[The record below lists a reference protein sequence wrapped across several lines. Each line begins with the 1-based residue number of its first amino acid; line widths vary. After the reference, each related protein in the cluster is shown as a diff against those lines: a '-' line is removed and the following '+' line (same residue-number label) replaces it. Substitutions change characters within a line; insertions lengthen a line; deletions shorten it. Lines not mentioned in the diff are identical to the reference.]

1 MFERGRLY
9 WCRLPDDPKRRPV
22 LVISPDLRNELA
34 SDVVV
39 IPASTVVRMGP
50 WHVLL
55 RTGEG
60 GVPQSSV
67 LKCEQ
72 PATIRKSQLDK
83 NPLGRRLAI
92 GHLVGIGHEPAQGRI
107 KEFERLVKSDA
118 PTGQH
123 TGDQVGKAV
132 RLAHR

>member
-22 LVISPDLRNELA
+22 LVLSPNLRNELA
-34 SDVVV
+34 SDIVV
-39 IPASTVVRMGP
+39 IPASTVLRLGP

-60 GVPQSSV
+60 GVPHPSV

-72 PATIRKSQLDK
+72 PATIRKARLDPE
-83 NPLGRRLAI
+83 PLGSRLDATRMSEVGAAVIRAI
-92 GHLVGIGHEPAQGRI
+92 ELNA
-107 KEFERLVKSDA
+107 
-118 PTGQH
+118 
-123 TGDQVGKAV
+123 
-132 RLAHR
+132 

>member
-22 LVISPDLRNELA
+22 LIVSPDLRNELA

-39 IPASTVVRMGP
+39 IPASSMIRVGP

-55 RTGEG
+55 RAGEG
-60 GVPQSSV
+60 GVSRPSV

-72 PATIRKSQLDK
+72 PATIRKARLDLE
-83 NPLGRRLAI
+83 PLGRRLGLDRMSEVAAAI
-92 GHLVGIGHEPAQGRI
+92 IRALELRVT
-107 KEFERLVKSDA
+107 S
-118 PTGQH
+118 
-123 TGDQVGKAV
+123 
-132 RLAHR
+132 